1 VLFPGRGD
9 FTTSSASL
17 VSPEQLL
24 KSSGGCA
31 ECEFPDDVAIAPL
44 APDPQ
49 VAYDRDLSGAVL
61 NGATVTGDFG
71 GWDFSGAQ
79 LPGATLN
86 GTDVSGADFT
96 GADLRGAQMTALV
109 TSSPPE
115 LKNVRIGARDGVCTL
130 FKNSDLVGTGI
141 APVQADA
148 VVTGCESTAMF
159 PDSEIPI
166 SVVALLSVA
175 YKASVDYSDATI
187 VVTAGNSGAL
197 AGADLQKIHLAG
209 ASFVGF
215 PANLRSTRFD
225 GASLM
230 STSMLLAD
238 LSKATFVGATATG
251 ASFQNAQLTG
261 AQFTGSN
268 TDLGGADFQGAD
280 VSGASFQNATL
291 TNAVFDDALASGT
304 SFESVVA
311 TNTRFHGAHIYGAGD
326 AFESARLLSG
336 ADFTDAVLAG
346 NEDGTAG
353 LDFTNADLTR
363 AKFDGAQCVAC
374 NFTNATLN
382 GMTATKAYLP
392 GAQLSTATLQNT
404 SWDGTWL
411 YCGSLQDTAC
421 KTSSGTLQWPLELGS
436 QEDYGPVSFAT
447 TSLTQG
453 AWADVT
459 LCPDATPPAQGGL
472 EPDCGGG
479 HMLANRAFDLAA
491 IGCSAVALDACPTP
505 TSTLDQTSAP
515 QAVVP
520 ATPPAWSSGVTQAGY
535 YVAGADSAV
544 RLLVPATP
552 PVPPSLVTGTPG
564 TRCSPST
571 AACGDGGPAAEAL
584 LNTPTGLA
592 VGLDGSLYIAD
603 PGLDRVRRIA
613 PGGTITTVAGTGQ
626 ACAAPADACGDGGPA
641 TAAALADPQG
651 VWLSPS
657 GQLFIADGKRG
668 LRRVGLD
675 GTISTVPTGTPGTY
689 DIVSVAGDADGSIWA
704 AANDPD
710 YILKVDVAAGTAT
723 QAVGTG
729 TSGYNGV
736 IDPNS
741 QTPLAG
747 NQVQINAPHSLS
759 VALNGFVVFADTAN
773 HMVRAYN
780 AGQDTVADDLAGLLD
795 ADGNPEG
802 GFNGD
807 GQYADATKLDSPLGV
822 TVTRGALYVIADTG
836 NGRLRQVGPTPLS
849 PDLGPK
855 PPVVK
860 PPVVKPPQGGPPAE
874 PDNRFSIRRVK
885 VRRDG
890 SVKLRVRVRAAGRL
904 RALVTTKRNGRQRAF
919 AKGER
924 QVRRAGTVTLRAR
937 PTARGKR
944 IVRRVHGRMA
954 LRLAVTFRPT
964 GGDPRTDRMRGLR
977 LPAS

>member
-1 VLFPGRGD
+1 M
-9 FTTSSASL
+9 
-17 VSPEQLL
+17 
-24 KSSGGCA
+24 
-31 ECEFPDDVAIAPL
+31 
-44 APDPQ
+44 
-49 VAYDRDLSGAVL
+49 L
-61 NGATVTGDFG
+61 NGATVAGDFS

-86 GTDVSGADFT
+86 GTDVSGADLS
-96 GADLRGAQMTALV
+96 GADLRGAQMTSLV

-130 FKNSDLVGTGI
+130 FKNSDLVGSGI

-148 VVTGCESTAMF
+148 VVTGCASTAMF
-159 PDSEIPI
+159 PGSEIPI
-166 SVVALLSVA
+166 SVVALLSRT
-175 YKASVDYSDATI
+175 YKASVDYSDAII
-187 VVTAGNSGAL
+187 VVTAGNTGAL
-197 AGADLQKIHLAG
+197 AGADLSGIHLAG
-209 ASFVGF
+209 ASFIGF
-215 PANLRSTRFD
+215 PADLRATSFD
-225 GASLM
+225 GASLIG
-230 STSMLLAD
+230 TSMELAN
-238 LSKATFVGATATG
+238 LSKATFLGAAATS
-251 ASFQNAQLTG
+251 ASFEDAVLDG
-261 AQFTGSN
+261 AQFTGSA
-268 TDLGGADFQGAD
+268 TDLANADFAGAD
-280 VSGASFQNATL
+280 VSNASFQNATL
-291 TNAVFDDALASGT
+291 TGAVFDDALADST

-311 TNTRFHGAHIYGAGD
+311 TNTRFVGAHVYDAGD
-326 AFESARLLSG
+326 AFEGARQLTG

-346 NEDGTAG
+346 SADGSAG
-353 LDFTNADLTR
+353 LDFTNADLTD

-374 NFTNATLN
+374 NFSGAT
-382 GMTATKAYLP
+382 MTGVTVTDAYLP
-392 GAQLSTATLQNT
+392 GAQLSTATLQNA
-404 SWDGTWL
+404 SFDGTWL
-411 YCGSLQDTAC
+411 YCGNLQDTAC
-421 KTSSGTLQWPLELGS
+421 KTGSGALQWPLSLGS
-436 QEDYGPVSFAT
+436 REDYGPVSFAT
-447 TSLTQG
+447 TTLTQG

-459 LCPDATPPAQGGL
+459 LCPDATPPEPGGL

-479 HMLANRAFDLAA
+479 HMLANRQFSVPLA
-491 IGCSAVALDACPTP
+491 CSAVALDACPTL
-505 TSTLDQTSAP
+505 TSTLDQTSPP

-520 ATPPAWSSGVTQAGY
+520 ATPPTWPSGVTGAGY

-544 RLLVPATP
+544 RLVDPTSGG
-552 PVPPSLVTGTPG
+552 PPSLVAGTPNSKC
-564 TRCSPST
+564 TPST
-571 AACGDGGPAAEAL
+571 AACGDGGAASGAL
-584 LNTPTGLA
+584 LSTPTALA
-592 VGLDGSLYIAD
+592 LGLDGSLYIAD

-651 VWLSPS
+651 VWVSPS
-657 GQLFIADGKRG
+657 GQIFIADGKRG
-668 LRRVGLD
+668 LRRIGLD

-689 DIVSVAGDADGSIWA
+689 DIVSVAGDADGIIWA

-773 HMVRAYN
+773 HMIRAYN

-822 TVTRGALYVIADTG
+822 TVTRGALYVVADTG
-836 NGRLRQVGPTPLS
+836 NGRLRQVGPPPPS
-849 PDLGPK
+849 PDLEPK

-860 PPVVKPPQGGPPAE
+860 PPVVKPPVVVPPVAE
-874 PDNRFSIRRVK
+874 PPDNRFSIRRVK
-885 VRRDG
+885 VKRDG

-904 RALVTTKRNGRQRAF
+904 RALVTTKRNGRQRPF

-944 IVRRVHGRMA
+944 ILRRDHGRLA